1 MILLILQIHL
11 RPHHITVW
19 QAEKGVVYI
28 MKKLFVKPEIEII
41 NLNNGDV
48 VCSSLGDDK
57 ANGFGETEEMDDGI

>member
-1 MILLILQIHL
+1 
-11 RPHHITVW
+11 
-19 QAEKGVVYI
+19 